1 MNTKFDSVQ
10 KFYYNTEETKMKFID
25 YVEKLKL
32 DARKKNI
39 LAVREEIDKSW
50 VKTKINTFIAA
61 WDNMWTAEEV
71 REQILTNDIVA
82 AKFAKDPGRQ
92 NIGEIAVNNLLG
104 ADKKLGVNQ
113 VRFNE
118 YGEIISGPQQT
129 GCSKSADYFLND
141 GIYYT
146 QKFTTGSG
154 GSQDLAYHDV
164 IEFLEKGSILYKV
177 GAILDGTYWDNG
189 KRESLK
195 RYFANNPN
203 VSIISM
209 DDLIQYKEE

>member
-1 MNTKFDSVQ
+1 MR
-10 KFYYNTEETKMKFID
+10 FIN

-32 DARKKNI
+32 EARKKNI
-39 LAVREEIDKSW
+39 LVVREEIDKAW
-50 VKTKINTFIAA
+50 VKAKINTFITA
-61 WDNMWTAEEV
+61 WDGMWSAEEV
-71 REQILTNDIVA
+71 KEQILTNDIVA

-92 NIGEIAVNNLLG
+92 NIGEVAVNNLLG

-118 YGEIISGPQQT
+118 RGEKISGPQQV
-129 GCSKSADYFLND
+129 GCSKSADYLLDD

-154 GSQDLAYHDV
+154 GAQDLAYHDV

-189 KRESLK
+189 KRDELK
-195 RYFANNPN
+195 QYFANNPN

-209 DDLIQYKEE
+209 DDIIQYKEE

>member
-1 MNTKFDSVQ
+1 MR
-10 KFYYNTEETKMKFID
+10 FIN

-32 DARKKNI
+32 EARKKNI
-39 LAVREEIDKSW
+39 LVVREEIDKTW
-50 VKTKINTFIAA
+50 VKTKINTFITA
-61 WDNMWTAEEV
+61 WDGMWSAEEV
-71 REQILTNDIVA
+71 KEQILTNDIVA

-92 NIGEIAVNNLLG
+92 NIGEVAVNNLLG

-118 YGEIISGPQQT
+118 RGEKISGPQPV
-129 GCSKSADYFLND
+129 GCSKSADYFLDD

-154 GSQDLAYHDV
+154 GAQDLAYHDV
-164 IEFLEKGSILYKV
+164 IEFLEKGSIFYKV

-189 KRESLK
+189 KRDELK
-195 RYFANNPN
+195 QYFANNPN

-209 DDLIQYKEE
+209 DDIIQYKEE

>member
-1 MNTKFDSVQ
+1 M
-10 KFYYNTEETKMKFID
+10 
-25 YVEKLKL
+25 
-32 DARKKNI
+32 
-39 LAVREEIDKSW
+39 REEIDKAW
-50 VKTKINTFIAA
+50 VKTKINTFITA
-61 WDNMWTAEEV
+61 WDGMWSAEEV
-71 REQILTNDIVA
+71 KEQILTNDIVA

-92 NIGEIAVNNLLG
+92 NIGEVAVNNLLG
-104 ADKKLGVNQ
+104 ADKKLGANQ

-118 YGEIISGPQQT
+118 RGEKISGPQQV
-129 GCSKSADYFLND
+129 GCSKSADYLLDD

-154 GSQDLAYHDV
+154 GAQDLAYHDV

-189 KRESLK
+189 KRDELK
-195 RYFANNPN
+195 QYFANNPN

-209 DDLIQYKEE
+209 DDIIQYKEE

>member
-1 MNTKFDSVQ
+1 MR
-10 KFYYNTEETKMKFID
+10 FIN

-32 DARKKNI
+32 EARKKNI
-39 LAVREEIDKSW
+39 LVVREEIDKAW
-50 VKTKINTFIAA
+50 VKTKINTFITA
-61 WDNMWTAEEV
+61 WDGMWSAEEV
-71 REQILTNDIVA
+71 KEQILTNDIVA

-92 NIGEIAVNNLLG
+92 NIGEVAVNNLLG

-118 YGEIISGPQQT
+118 RGEKISGPQQV
-129 GCSKSADYFLND
+129 GCSKSADYFLDD

-154 GSQDLAYHDV
+154 GAQDLAYHDV

-189 KRESLK
+189 KRDELK
-195 RYFANNPN
+195 QYFANNPN

-209 DDLIQYKEE
+209 DDIIQYEEE